1 MVLSYVGAAVA
12 LWIAFNILFVLAI
25 SPDTQRSSGEI

>member
-12 LWIAFNILFVLAI
+12 LWIALNILFVLAI
-25 SPDTQRSSGEI
+25 DPDTPPSSN